1 MNKKAFTLVEM
12 AIVLVIIGILAWLT
26 ISNLAGFGTKGRDQ
40 RRATDL
46 LRLSADLITH
56 FNANG
61 SFPTPKNDYTLP
73 DAPSF
78 FTNYKDPISG
88 WNYYYSTSSLANE
101 VYLGACFEAG
111 LYPFDPSV
119 AIPCASTTMAS
130 GTNAVSCSSGST
142 FTCIRVRP

>member
-12 AIVLVIIGILAWLT
+12 AIVLVIIGILAGLT
-26 ISNLAGFGTKGRDQ
+26 ISNLAGFGKKGRDQ

-46 LRLSADLITH
+46 LRLSADLITY
-56 FNANG
+56 FNAKG
-61 SFPTPKNDYTLP
+61 SFPTPKSDYTLP
-73 DAPSF
+73 DT

-119 AIPCASTTMAS
+119 AIECSSTPMAS
-130 GTNAVSCSSGST
+130 GTNAVNCSSGST